1 VRPKAA
7 LNKYYNLLITV
18 VKRMPFHTLFRFVDK
33 QKAVN
38 NFKKD
43 PFYDESSEYCI
54 GDPHVVSKRSR
65 IQHFRSMRVRIQ
77 GFDEQN

>member
-43 PFYDESSEYCI
+43 PFYDESSEYW
-54 GDPHVVSKRSR
+54 GSARGFKAEPDPA
-65 IQHFRSMRVRIQ
+65 F
-77 GFDEQN
+77 